1 MLKRINWKAIGYT
14 FIWLVC
20 LSGLV
25 VLMSFI
31 EVKKKAVVC
40 TEVKVL
46 IPGNRSFIEC
56 KEVDNIVAS
65 SEGQLVGREL
75 KGINIHKLENAL
87 RANPFIEFAKVY
99 ADMDGVIRIQ
109 IRQREPVVRVINS
122 ANQDYYIDRNG
133 LKIPV
138 SPNFTARVLVAN
150 GNIMEGFA
158 GEVDTLST
166 KLAKDIFKTALYIA
180 QDTLWNEQIEQL
192 YVNAKNDI
200 EMIPRVG
207 NQKIILGNADS
218 LETKFANLL
227 AFYKKAMP
235 KVGWDTYKTIN
246 IKYANQV
253 VCEKNIIDSSKQAKP
268 AAVTDS
274 LAKQEINT
282 LTTDTTTTTN

>member
-31 EVKKKAVVC
+31 EGKKQAVVC
-40 TEVKVL
+40 TQVKVL
-46 IPGNRSFIEC
+46 IPGNRSFIER
-56 KEVDNIVAS
+56 KEVDNIVAT

-75 KGINIHKLENAL
+75 KSINIHRLENAL

-109 IRQREPVVRVINS
+109 IRQREPIVRVINS
-122 ANQDYYIDRNG
+122 ASQDYYIDRNG

-150 GNIMEGFA
+150 GNILEGFA
-158 GEVDTLST
+158 GDVDTLST

-192 YVNAKNDI
+192 FVNAKSDI

-218 LETKFANLL
+218 LETKFGNLL

-253 VCEKNIIDSSKQAKP
+253 VCEKNIIDSNKLAKP
-268 AAVTDS
+268 AAVPDS
-274 LAKQEINT
+274 LAKKEINT
-282 LTTDTTTTTN
+282 LTTDTTTTN